1 MKRCKPGTQRNKRTN
16 ECEPCPDG
24 TTRIRQNCV
33 KINMEDYDDPETFT
47 CTKKRCPPKSRKNK
61 NGKCEKCPPNRTLF
75 KNRCYSNMSM
85 SSRSSSSRSLR
96 SRSPTR
102 PTRRSPIVTHI
113 PQSRQIRR
121 VPYYAYGH
129 HH

>member
-1 MKRCKPGTQRNKRTN
+1 MKRCKPGTQRNKITN

-24 TTRIRQNCV
+24 TTRISRQNCV
-33 KINMEDYDDPETFT
+33 KINMEDYDDPETFI

-61 NGKCEKCPPNRTLF
+61 NGKCEKCPQNRTLF
-75 KNRCYSNMSM
+75 KNRCYSNMS
-85 SSRSSSSRSLR
+85 SRSSSRSGPR
-96 SRSPTR
+96 SRS

-113 PQSRQIRR
+113 PQTRQIRR